1 MRSGGS
7 GMPAGPGAVGAE
19 PTAKSRRIAAA
30 GPAGIALAAATVLA
44 LIALALASPAFGHA
58 GERGFI
64 LLLPTG
70 LFQAA
75 GTMAV
80 AVSFL
85 VVIRFRAETLR
96 SAVESARWRLFP
108 VPRRIPG
115 SNAVASALLL
125 VLIVAGLA
133 GSRDPLANPLPLSV
147 WTLLWVGLTFA
158 HAVLGN
164 VWPHLNP
171 WTALARLVRR
181 VVRGRRG
188 GREDGG
194 NHQDDRGGRDA
205 GDDRSA
211 RSGRDARGGR
221 DGQGDRGD
229 RNGRDSRDDRD
240 ARDSRDDRD
249 GRDDRDDRDGRDDR
263 DDRDG
268 RDARGSRGVR
278 GHRHDRHDRSGDDTD
293 GLLPWPEALG
303 DWPAVVLLLLFAW
316 FELVFPAPRDPAIL
330 AFAAA
335 GYSVFT
341 VAGMVL
347 FGDEAWGRRVEI
359 FSRFFR
365 IVSWLAPLR
374 TVEEGGAHRL
384 AVTFPG
390 ARLLGIGSLSAAG
403 VVFVVVALATVSFDG
418 LSRTFWWLDLAGENP
433 LEHPGR
439 TALMGR
445 NTLGLLG
452 AAATLLAAFA
462 ITATAGAR
470 WAGTDAAPALRRFVV
485 SIVPIAFGYH
495 FAHYL
500 PSFLVDAQYA
510 LKALSDPLAL
520 GWNLLG
526 ARDLHVTASFLT
538 HHASVEIIWYAQ
550 AGAIVAAHVAAVVV
564 LHALAGESGRGRLA
578 PVLGELPLTVLMI
591 GYTLFGLWL
600 LSTPV
605 AA

>member
-1 MRSGGS
+1 MHGEI
-7 GMPAGPGAVGAE
+7 GMV
-19 PTAKSRRIAAA
+19 TFRRIAAA
-30 GPAGIALAAATVLA
+30 RPAGVALAAVAVLVLIALAA
-44 LIALALASPAFGHA
+44 PAFGHA

-70 LFQAA
+70 LFQTA
-75 GTMAV
+75 GTIAV

-115 SNAVASALLL
+115 SNAVASVVLLG
-125 VLIVAGLA
+125 LIVAGLA
-133 GSRDPLANPLPLSV
+133 GSRDPLANPLPLTV

-158 HAVLGN
+158 HAVLGD
-164 VWPHLNP
+164 VWPLVNP
-171 WTALARLVRR
+171 WTTLARLVRR
-181 VVRGRRG
+181 TVRRTVRGRRG
-188 GREDGG
+188 DRGSRRD
-194 NHQDDRGGRDA
+194 HQDDRGDW
-205 GDDRSA
+205 DV
-211 RSGRDARGGR
+211 RGGR
-221 DGQGDRGD
+221 ADRGA
-229 RNGRDSRDDRD
+229 RDADAQDDPGSRDARDDRD
-240 ARDSRDDRD
+240 ARGSRDN
-249 GRDDRDDRDGRDDR
+249 
-263 DDRDG
+263 
-268 RDARGSRGVR
+268 
-278 GHRHDRHDRSGDDTD
+278 RSGGDAD

-303 DWPAVVLLLLFAW
+303 GWLAVVLLLLFAW

-347 FGDEAWGRRVEI
+347 FGDEAWGRHVEV

-374 TVEEGGAHRL
+374 TVEEDGARRL
-384 AVTFPG
+384 ALTFPG
-390 ARLLGIGSLSAAG
+390 ARLLEVGSLPAAG

-439 TALMGR
+439 TALVGR
-445 NTLGLLG
+445 NTLGLL
-452 AAATLLAAFA
+452 AAAVALLAAFA
-462 ITATAGAR
+462 ITAAAGAWWSGAR
-470 WAGTDAAPALRRFVV
+470 PAPALRRFVV

-510 LKALSDPLAL
+510 LKALSDPLAR

-564 LHALAGESGRGRLA
+564 LHALAGESRRGRLA
-578 PVLGELPLTVLMI
+578 PIFSELPLTVLMI

>member
-1 MRSGGS
+1 MHGEI
-7 GMPAGPGAVGAE
+7 GMV
-19 PTAKSRRIAAA
+19 TFRRIAAA
-30 GPAGIALAAATVLA
+30 RPVGVALAAVAVLV
-44 LIALALASPAFGHA
+44 LIALASPAFGHA

-70 LFQAA
+70 LFQTA
-75 GTMAV
+75 GTIAV

-96 SAVESARWRLFP
+96 SAVESARWCLFP

-115 SNAVASALLL
+115 SNAVASVVLLG
-125 VLIVAGLA
+125 LIVAGLA
-133 GSRDPLANPLPLSV
+133 GSRDPLANPLPLTV

-158 HAVLGN
+158 HAVLGD
-164 VWPHLNP
+164 VWPLVNP
-171 WTALARLVRR
+171 WTTLARLVRR
-181 VVRGRRG
+181 AVRRTVRGRRG
-188 GREDGG
+188 GRDDRS
-194 NHQDDRGGRDA
+194 NHQDDRGDWDVRGSRDGRGGRAD
-205 GDDRSA
+205 
-211 RSGRDARGGR
+211 RDARDADAQDDPGSR
-221 DGQGDRGD
+221 DA
-229 RNGRDSRDDRD
+229 RDDRD
-240 ARDSRDDRD
+240 ARGSRDN
-249 GRDDRDDRDGRDDR
+249 
-263 DDRDG
+263 
-268 RDARGSRGVR
+268 
-278 GHRHDRHDRSGDDTD
+278 RSGGDAD

-303 DWPAVVLLLLFAW
+303 GWPAVVLLLLFAW

-330 AFAAA
+330 AFAAV

-347 FGDEAWGRRVEI
+347 FGDAAWGRHVEI

-374 TVEEGGAHRL
+374 TVEEGGARRL
-384 AVTFPG
+384 ALTFPG
-390 ARLLGIGSLSAAG
+390 ARLLEIGSLSAAG

-439 TALMGR
+439 TALVGR

-452 AAATLLAAFA
+452 AAAALLAAFA
-462 ITATAGAR
+462 ITAAAGAWWSGAR
-470 WAGTDAAPALRRFVV
+470 PAPALRRFVV

-510 LKALSDPLAL
+510 LKALSDPLAR

-564 LHALAGESGRGRLA
+564 LHALAGESRRGRLA
-578 PVLGELPLTVLMI
+578 PIFSELPLTVLMI

>member
-1 MRSGGS
+1 MAIVVLPARAANSGKETPS
-7 GMPAGPGAVGAE
+7 PG
-19 PTAKSRRIAAA
+19 RAAA
-30 GPAGIALAAATVLA
+30 AAVLA
-44 LIALALASPAFGHA
+44 LFSLAAASPAFGHA
-58 GERGFI
+58 GDRGFI
-64 LLLPTG
+64 LVLPTR
-70 LFQAA
+70 LYQAA
-75 GTMAV
+75 GTVAV

-85 VVIRFRAETLR
+85 VVIWFRAAALR
-96 SAVESARWRLFP
+96 RAIESARWLPFP
-108 VPRRIPG
+108 VPRRVYG
-115 SNAVASALLL
+115 ANAAASAVL
-125 VLIVAGLA
+125 VTLVVAGLA

-164 VWPHLNP
+164 VWPLLNP
-171 WTALARLVRR
+171 WTAFARLVRR
-181 VVRGRRG
+181 IVFGRS
-188 GREDGG
+188 
-194 NHQDDRGGRDA
+194 DRGSGDA
-205 GDDRSA
+205 GVLA
-211 RSGRDARGGR
+211 
-221 DGQGDRGD
+221 
-229 RNGRDSRDDRD
+229 
-240 ARDSRDDRD
+240 
-249 GRDDRDDRDGRDDR
+249 
-263 DDRDG
+263 
-268 RDARGSRGVR
+268 
-278 GHRHDRHDRSGDDTD
+278 
-293 GLLPWPEALG
+293 WPEALG
-303 DWPAVVLLLLFAW
+303 DWPAVVLLLFFAW

-347 FGDEAWGRRVEI
+347 FGDEVWARRVEI

-374 TVEEGGAHRL
+374 TVEEGGTRRL
-384 AVTFPG
+384 ALTFPG
-390 ARLLGIGSLSAAG
+390 ARLLGVGALSAG
-403 VVFVVVALATVSFDG
+403 SVVFVVTALATVSFDG

-439 TALMGR
+439 TALVGW
-445 NTLGLLG
+445 NTFGLLG
-452 AAATLLAAFA
+452 ATAALLAAFA
-462 ITATAGAR
+462 LSAAAGAR
-470 WAGTDAAPALRRFVV
+470 WSGARPAPALRRFVV
-485 SIVPIAFGYH
+485 SIVPITFGYH

-510 LKALSDPLAL
+510 LKALSDPLAR

-526 ARDLHVTASFLT
+526 ARDLHVTASLLT

-550 AGAIVAAHVAAVVV
+550 AGAIVAAHVAAVGV

-578 PVLGELPLTVLMI
+578 PILNEVPLTVLMI

>member
-1 MRSGGS
+1 MHGEI
-7 GMPAGPGAVGAE
+7 GMV
-19 PTAKSRRIAAA
+19 TLRRIAAA
-30 GPAGIALAAATVLA
+30 RPAGIALAAVAVLA

-70 LFQAA
+70 LFQTA
-75 GTMAV
+75 GTIAV

-115 SNAVASALLL
+115 SNAVASVVLLG
-125 VLIVAGLA
+125 LIVAGLA

-158 HAVLGN
+158 HAVLGD
-164 VWPHLNP
+164 VWPLVNP
-171 WTALARLVRR
+171 WTTLARLVRR
-181 VVRGRRG
+181 AVRGRRG
-188 GREDGG
+188 DRGSRRD
-194 NHQDDRGGRDA
+194 HQDDRGGRDVRGGRA
-205 GDDRSA
+205 C
-211 RSGRDARGGR
+211 RDARAAR
-221 DGQGDRGD
+221 DADAQDD
-229 RNGRDSRDDRD
+229 LDSRDTRNDRD
-240 ARDSRDDRD
+240 AR
-249 GRDDRDDRDGRDDR
+249 
-263 DDRDG
+263 
-268 RDARGSRGVR
+268 
-278 GHRHDRHDRSGDDTD
+278 SGDDAD

-303 DWPAVVLLLLFAW
+303 GWPAVVLLLLFAW

-347 FGDEAWGRRVEI
+347 FGDEAWGRHVEI

-374 TVEEGGAHRL
+374 IVVEEGGGRRL
-384 AVTFPG
+384 ALTFPG
-390 ARLLGIGSLSAAG
+390 PRLLEVGSLPAAG

-439 TALMGR
+439 TALVGR

-452 AAATLLAAFA
+452 AAAALLAAFA
-462 ITATAGAR
+462 ITAAAGAWWSGAR
-470 WAGTDAAPALRRFVV
+470 PAPALRRFVV

-510 LKALSDPLAL
+510 LKALSDPLAR

-526 ARDLHVTASFLT
+526 TRDLHVTASFLT

-564 LHALAGESGRGRLA
+564 LHALAGESRRGRLA
-578 PVLGELPLTVLMI
+578 PIFSELPLTVLMI

>member
-7 GMPAGPGAVGAE
+7 GMPAGPGAVGVE
-19 PTAKSRRIAAA
+19 PTAKSRRFAAA
-30 GPAGIALAAATVLA
+30 GPAGVALAAATVLA
-44 LIALALASPAFGHA
+44 LIALALVPASPAFGHA

-108 VPRRIPG
+108 VPRCIPG
-115 SNAVASALLL
+115 SNAAASAML
-125 VLIVAGLA
+125 VTLVVAGLT

-181 VVRGRRG
+181 MVRRMVHGR
-188 GREDGG
+188 
-194 NHQDDRGGRDA
+194 RGGRDA

-211 RSGRDARGGR
+211 RSGRDARDGR
-221 DGQGDRGD
+221 DDRD
-229 RNGRDSRDDRD
+229 GRGDRD

-249 GRDDRDDRDGRDDR
+249 GRD
-263 DDRDG
+263 
-268 RDARGSRGVR
+268 AR
-278 GHRHDRHDRSGDDTD
+278 HARHDRGDRDHRSGDDTD

-374 TVEEGGAHRL
+374 TVQEGGAHRL

-452 AAATLLAAFA
+452 AAATLLVAFA

>member
-1 MRSGGS
+1 MGFPARIQIRSGRGS
-7 GMPAGPGAVGAE
+7 GLAECVGTGTESVAT
-19 PTAKSRRIAAA
+19 PRRIAAKGLA
-30 GPAGIALAAATVLA
+30 GGLAGLALAAT
-44 LIALALASPAFGHA
+44 ASPAFGHA

-75 GTMAV
+75 GTAAV

-85 VVIRFRAETLR
+85 VVIRFRGAALR
-96 SAVESARWRLFP
+96 RAIQSARWRLFP
-108 VPRRIPG
+108 VPRWAVRRVDRRVAWCVPG
-115 SNAVASALLL
+115 SNAAASAVLL
-125 VLIVAGLA
+125 VLIAAGLA
-133 GSRDPLANPLPLSV
+133 GSRDPLANPLPLAV

-164 VWPHLNP
+164 VWPLVNP
-171 WTALARLVRR
+171 WTALARPVRR
-181 VVRGRRG
+181 VVFG
-188 GREDGG
+188 G
-194 NHQDDRGGRDA
+194 
-205 GDDRSA
+205 
-211 RSGRDARGGR
+211 
-221 DGQGDRGD
+221 
-229 RNGRDSRDDRD
+229 
-240 ARDSRDDRD
+240 
-249 GRDDRDDRDGRDDR
+249 
-263 DDRDG
+263 
-268 RDARGSRGVR
+268 
-278 GHRHDRHDRSGDDTD
+278 RSGDDAG
-293 GLLPWPEALG
+293 GLLPWPDALG

-330 AFAAA
+330 AFAVA
-335 GYSVFT
+335 GYSLFT

-347 FGDEAWGRRVEI
+347 FGDAVWSRHVEI

-365 IVSWLAPLR
+365 IVSWLAPLC
-374 TVEEGGAHRL
+374 TVEEGGRRRL
-384 AVTFPG
+384 VLTYPG
-390 ARLLGIGSLSAAG
+390 ARLPEIGALSAG
-403 VVFVVVALATVSFDG
+403 NVVFVVVALATVSFDG

-439 TALMGR
+439 TALVGR
-445 NTLGLLG
+445 NTLGLVG
-452 AAATLLAAFA
+452 AAAALLAAFA
-462 ITATAGAR
+462 ATAAAGAWWSGAR
-470 WAGTDAAPALRRFVV
+470 PAPALRRFVV

-500 PSFLVDAQYA
+500 PSFLVDVQYA

-550 AGAIVAAHVAAVVV
+550 AGAIVAAHVVAVVA
-564 LHALAGESGRGRLA
+564 LHALAGEGSRPGRLA
-578 PVLGELPLTVLMI
+578 PILGELPLTVLMI

-600 LSTPV
+600 LSVPV

>member
-1 MRSGGS
+1 MLSGRSE
-7 GMPAGPGAVGAE
+7 MPAGPGTVGAE
-19 PTAKSRRIAAA
+19 PTATFRRIAAA
-30 GPAGIALAAATVLA
+30 RPAGITLAAVAVLA

-70 LFQAA
+70 LFQTA
-75 GTMAV
+75 GTIAV

-115 SNAVASALLL
+115 SNAVASVVLLG
-125 VLIVAGLA
+125 LIVAGLA
-133 GSRDPLANPLPLSV
+133 GSRDPLANPLPLTV

-158 HAVLGN
+158 HAVLGD
-164 VWPHLNP
+164 VWPLVNP
-171 WTALARLVRR
+171 WTTLARLVRR
-181 VVRGRRG
+181 AVRRTVRGRRG
-188 GREDGG
+188 DRGSRRD
-194 NHQDDRGGRDA
+194 HQDDRGGRDV
-205 GDDRSA
+205 
-211 RSGRDARGGR
+211 RGG
-221 DGQGDRGD
+221 
-229 RNGRDSRDDRD
+229 
-240 ARDSRDDRD
+240 
-249 GRDDRDDRDGRDDR
+249 
-263 DDRDG
+263 RDG
-268 RDARGSRGVR
+268 RDARDAQDDPGSRDARDTRDARDAWDAR
-278 GHRHDRHDRSGDDTD
+278 GGRACRDARDTDAQDNLDSRDTRNDRDARSGGDAD
-293 GLLPWPEALG
+293 GLLPWPEAFG
-303 DWPAVVLLLLFAW
+303 GWPAVVLLLLFAW

-341 VAGMVL
+341 VVGMVL
-347 FGDEAWGRRVEI
+347 FGDEAWGRHVEI

-374 TVEEGGAHRL
+374 TVEEDGARRL
-384 AVTFPG
+384 ALTFPG
-390 ARLLGIGSLSAAG
+390 ARLLEVGSLPAAG

-439 TALMGR
+439 TALVGR

-452 AAATLLAAFA
+452 AAAALLAAFA
-462 ITATAGAR
+462 ITAAAGAWWSGAR
-470 WAGTDAAPALRRFVV
+470 PAPALRRFVV

-510 LKALSDPLAL
+510 LKALSDPLAR

-550 AGAIVAAHVAAVVV
+550 TGAIVAAHVAAVVV
-564 LHALAGESGRGRLA
+564 LHALAGESRRGRLA
-578 PVLGELPLTVLMI
+578 PIFSELPLTVLMI

>member
-44 LIALALASPAFGHA
+44 LIAVASPAFGHA

-125 VLIVAGLA
+125 GLIVAGLT

-171 WTALARLVRR
+171 WTAFARLVRRVVRR

-188 GREDGG
+188 GREDRS

-211 RSGRDARGGR
+211 RSGRDVG
-221 DGQGDRGD
+221 GDRGD
-229 RNGRDSRDDRD
+229 RDGRGS
-240 ARDSRDDRD
+240 RD
-249 GRDDRDDRDGRDDR
+249 GRGARHDRDDRD
-263 DDRDG
+263 
-268 RDARGSRGVR
+268 
-278 GHRHDRHDRSGDDTD
+278 HRSGDDAD
-293 GLLPWPEALG
+293 GLLSWPEAFG

-374 TVEEGGAHRL
+374 TVEEGGTRRL

-390 ARLLGIGSLSAAG
+390 ARLLEIGSLSAAG

-445 NTLGLLG
+445 NTFGLLA
-452 AAATLLAAFA
+452 AAATLLVAFA

-500 PSFLVDAQYA
+500 PSFLVDVQYA